1 MSLLVEEIRHVVAT
15 IRTKPYPIADLIPL
29 LNRAAD
35 LIAGQ
40 EDLIQSLN
48 DEIIERIAGDDL

>member
-1 MSLLVEEIRHVVAT
+1 MSLLVEEIRQVVAT

-48 DEIIERIAGDDL
+48 DEIIERIAGEDL